1 VKVAAPGDREIV
13 MTRSFDAPSRL
24 VFAALTEPELVKRWL
39 GARGW
44 NVVEAEID
52 LRVGGRWRFVSRGPG
67 GASMGQGGVYRDIVP
82 GVRLAYTEEYDDQW
96 FPGESLVRVALVEIG
111 GRTTM
116 TTHLTYASAEVRDN
130 VLRSPMERGVGEGFA
145 RLDTLLRTME
155 AQL

>member
-1 VKVAAPGDREIV
+1 MKVTAPGDREIV
-13 MTRSFDAPSRL
+13 MTRSFDAPGRL

-67 GASMGQGGVYRDIVP
+67 GASMGHGGVYREIVP
-82 GVRLAYTEEYDDQW
+82 GVRLVYTEEFDDQW
-96 FPGESLVRVALVEIG
+96 FPGECLVRVALVEVG

-116 TTHLTYASAEVRDN
+116 TTSLTYASAEVRDG
-130 VLRSPMERGVGEGFA
+130 VLRSPMERGVGEGYA
-145 RLDTLLRTME
+145 RLDILLRTME
-155 AQL
+155 AKP